1 MFLLCLVK
9 NICRWG
15 GIMIKNEIKRETYL
29 EKLEEFKDTDFV
41 KVFLGIRRSGKT
53 SLLHSW
59 IDELKNMGI
68 PSENIIFISL
78 ESSQYNS
85 VESSEELNKIVF
97 DKAKNIEGKLY
108 LFFDEIQQVNQWE
121 KSINGYR
128 VDFDCDI
135 YISGSNSNLLS
146 GELATHL
153 GGRYILINVY
163 PFSFKEVLKYKH
175 EIEGL
180 ELSEESINSLFEDY
194 YVNYGGMPSILP
206 LKKDDSIKS
215 ALIDIYNSILLK
227 DVLSRY
233 KINNIDLLKRYSQ
246 YMMNSIG
253 QTYSSTK
260 IKNYLKSNNVYTTQ
274 NTLLKYNEYLQQSYF
289 ISKCSRYDFKGKK
302 ILKIYEKYYLT
313 DHGFHHALIENNSA
327 WITMTI
333 ENIVY
338 IELLR
343 RGYAVN
349 VGKLDYGD
357 KTKESQEID
366 FVCEKSGKYV
376 YIQVS
381 YLLSSEQTIERE
393 FAPFFRIPDK
403 YETYVISADRFDLS
417 QKGVKHLNII
427 DFLVGDE
434 I

>member
-1 MFLLCLVK
+1 
-9 NICRWG
+9 
-15 GIMIKNEIKRETYL
+15 MIENEIKRETYL
-29 EKLEEFKDTDFV
+29 KRLEEFKDTDFV

-59 IDELKNMGI
+59 IDELKKKGI

-85 VESSEELNKIVF
+85 IESHEELNRIVF
-97 DKAKNIEGKLY
+97 DKAKDIEGKLY
-108 LFFDEIQQVNQWE
+108 LFFDEIQHVNQWE
-121 KSINGYR
+121 KAINGYR

-135 YISGSNSNLLS
+135 YISGSNSKLLS
-146 GELATHL
+146 GELATNL
-153 GGRYILINVY
+153 SGRYIIINVY

-175 EIEGL
+175 EIEGV
-180 ELSEESINSLFEDY
+180 ELSRESIQSLFEEY
-194 YVNYGGMPSILP
+194 YINYGGMPSILP
-206 LKKDDSIKS
+206 LKNDESIKS

-227 DVLSRY
+227 DILSRY
-233 KINNIDLLKRYSQ
+233 KINNIDLLKRYSM

-260 IKNYLKSNNVYTTQ
+260 IKNYLKSNDVYTTQ

-289 ISKCSRYDFKGKK
+289 ISRCSRYDFKGKK
-302 ILKIYEKYYLT
+302 ILKIYEKYYLM
-313 DHGFHHALIENNSA
+313 DHGFHHALVENNSA
-327 WITMTI
+327 WITRTI

-343 RGYAVN
+343 RGYNVN
-349 VGKLDYGD
+349 VGRLDETD
-357 KTKESQEID
+357 DANEPKEID

-376 YIQVS
+376 YIQVA
-381 YLLSSEQTIERE
+381 YILSNEETVNRE
-393 FAPFFRIPDK
+393 FSPFFRIPDRFD
-403 YETYVISADRFDLS
+403 TYVITADRFDFS
-417 QKGVKHLNII
+417 RNGVKHLNII
-427 DFLVGDE
+427 DFLLGDE